1 MPAAKKSATPLQKA
15 AVKAVKAGAKAAKAT
30 GTMSKASRNSMQ
42 LNQEFNQG
50 YISGKKDIAAVKR
63 NAAKQAMKKM
73 GKKK

>member
-15 AVKAVKAGAKAAKAT
+15 AVKAVKAGAKAAKLP
-30 GTMSKASRNSMQ
+30 GTMSAKSRNSSQMA
-42 LNQEFNQG
+42 QEFNAG